1 MRRVSTQVQRP
12 VKEIHCDFAQS
23 QSPTPRCGWVTSDTS
38 GNVSA
43 AESHILQTGQKVIC
57 AWLVQI
63 GAGLSVGNVR
73 LNTRGGQAVRQSGR
87 RTPSAAESKHARLS
101 SQNSSDG
108 AQRPPDQLS
117 PPGHSCWCSS
127 LKYVFR
133 VTKVTWWFFFFFAVA
148 ARTWEAT

>member
-1 MRRVSTQVQRP
+1 M
-12 VKEIHCDFAQS
+12 
-23 QSPTPRCGWVTSDTS
+23 TSDTS

-63 GAGLSVGNVR
+63 GAGLSVGNVS
-73 LNTRGGQAVRQSGR
+73 LNTRGRRAVRQAGR
-87 RTPSAAESKHARLS
+87 QTPCAAESKHTRLS

-108 AQRPPDQLS
+108 AQRPQDELS
-117 PPGHSCWCSS
+117 PCGHSCSCSS

-133 VTKVTWWFFFFFAVA
+133 ATKVSWLFFFFLGFRSYLNSAPPLAKVLGSSSLLPFKT
-148 ARTWEAT
+148 RYDTYFQD